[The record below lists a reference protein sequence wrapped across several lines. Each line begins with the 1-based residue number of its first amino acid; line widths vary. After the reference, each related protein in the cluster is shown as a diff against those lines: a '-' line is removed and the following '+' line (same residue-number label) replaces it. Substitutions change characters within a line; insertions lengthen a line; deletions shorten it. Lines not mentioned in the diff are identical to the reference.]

1 MAENIDWLTT
11 AEAARYLK
19 VNPETLRTWAREGS
33 VSAPKLGNLG
43 VFMFI
48 PYAIVY
54 TGFVAINLIKP
65 TLMEAIIIFGLNLAV
80 VYGFG
85 LILFALILALIY
97 NHKCA
102 SKENKLNTGDSEG
115 ECN

>member
-1 MAENIDWLTT
+1 MFHGPAKNTGKDHAISYKM
-11 AEAARYLK
+11 R
-19 VNPETLRTWAREGS
+19 
-33 VSAPKLGNLG
+33 LG